1 MRVMRVIFLQPPT
14 ASYSLLQPPTASYSL
29 PHSLSKHE
37 LTRPSLSSFSLFLL
51 PLRLRKIEITPL
63 FVAAERGH
71 VEVVEEL
78 LRSVKDVKGVKGVK
92 GETGKTGVKGRKGAS
107 PHIRNWNG
115 ITPLAM
121 AAIRGHVGL
130 VERIAAAGG
139 QVDTEDNEGKGLTLR
154 VSLN

>member
-1 MRVMRVIFLQPPT
+1 MDARLRKVCDACDACDILA
-14 ASYSLLQPPTASYSL
+14 ASYSLLQPPTQPLQAR
-29 PHSLSKHE
+29 
-37 LTRPSLSSFSLFLL
+37 TNTPSLSSFSLFLL